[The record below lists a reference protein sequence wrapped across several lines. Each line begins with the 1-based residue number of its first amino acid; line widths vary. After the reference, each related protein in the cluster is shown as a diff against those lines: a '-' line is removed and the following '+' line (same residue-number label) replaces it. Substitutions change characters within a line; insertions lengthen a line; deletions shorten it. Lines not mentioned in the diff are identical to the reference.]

1 MSYKEFKNGRIKD
14 PVARRVEQNRLNRL
28 RAIKSSVKLR
38 GLNKARR
45 AATRNIDKRLGTRQK
60 GVLKDITNNGGSKW
74 TGLHDSAN
82 ELLKRAQKH
91 AKSSKLFQQHDDE
104 PDELE
109 ASFDTLWNFHAQ
121 KNGIQNRNEMG
132 SDSEGGDLED
142 INNDRDATGLI
153 APLGSARCEKYTAR
167 SSKSTK
173 SVKLDDAAAEAF
185 QNAWSAATPFNL
197 HDEALNDSRVE
208 ESDGLFGGERRK
220 MKTMFA
226 KGGKSK
232 NGKRPNLNKMEKDWE
247 SRGLPSWSNT
257 VSQNPNNNN
266 NSSNSNNANSNNIR
280 SRQQSPETTLDDQI
294 PDINPLNFD
303 VLNVKRRSDDG
314 RDILNQLADVGG
326 DGEGVIDGLIDD
338 DGSYDISSETYG
350 KNKKM
355 ESSKSRPNLF
365 RSTASSSSL
374 QQQQSSKPHYS
385 TRTKTSMNKKLKP
398 INNRNENEHENN
410 KRGSWRGGGSSDPHL
425 QEERERVLEVKKRE
439 QKAAREQARKWRKRR
454 QVQNKKEQ
462 MAAKTA
468 APQEAQEEV
477 SKVVETDNLKET
489 MPSKRGNSMKAL
501 KSEAEEAQAMLA
513 EVMKGVAD
521 TTESDSTISEEENTY
536 EREEDD
542 GNSMIPTPIKNSE
555 KFAYL
560 NKNLHMDSPEKQ
572 QEDSP
577 FLQRSV
583 SVTES
588 EEIIAEAPES
598 NTPSP
603 SAAPPLVDGGMNQLV
618 DIPKLDLGGV
628 EPDVSDDEVDEDEP
642 LFE

>member
-1 MSYKEFKNGRIKD
+1 
-14 PVARRVEQNRLNRL
+14 
-28 RAIKSSVKLR
+28 
-38 GLNKARR
+38 
-45 AATRNIDKRLGTRQK
+45 
-60 GVLKDITNNGGSKW
+60 
-74 TGLHDSAN
+74 
-82 ELLKRAQKH
+82 
-91 AKSSKLFQQHDDE
+91 
-104 PDELE
+104 
-109 ASFDTLWNFHAQ
+109 
-121 KNGIQNRNEMG
+121 
-132 SDSEGGDLED
+132 
-142 INNDRDATGLI
+142 
-153 APLGSARCEKYTAR
+153 
-167 SSKSTK
+167 
-173 SVKLDDAAAEAF
+173 
-185 QNAWSAATPFNL
+185 
-197 HDEALNDSRVE
+197 
-208 ESDGLFGGERRK
+208 
-220 MKTMFA
+220 
-226 KGGKSK
+226 
-232 NGKRPNLNKMEKDWE
+232 
-247 SRGLPSWSNT
+247 
-257 VSQNPNNNN
+257 
-266 NSSNSNNANSNNIR
+266 
-280 SRQQSPETTLDDQI
+280 
-294 PDINPLNFD
+294 
-303 VLNVKRRSDDG
+303 
-314 RDILNQLADVGG
+314 
-326 DGEGVIDGLIDD
+326 
-338 DGSYDISSETYG
+338 
-350 KNKKM
+350 
-355 ESSKSRPNLF
+355 
-365 RSTASSSSL
+365 
-374 QQQQSSKPHYS
+374 
-385 TRTKTSMNKKLKP
+385 MNKKLKP